1 MQDLSGRKI
10 LAAQAMQKVSEIEGI
25 TLLHFRLKG
34 VEHRKKLV
42 IRDIIYWDF
51 PLVRV
56 QMKYKCGNKGEEI
69 VQSRLIYPNNVYPYG
84 RKTLEVLEDIADKRY
99 VERTSWKDL
108 SDIFYER
115 YDFSVENLK
124 RSIIRVNVAFNRLL
138 TVGLIQ
144 ALNIVQWRFGE
155 REQREQREQNQQSG
169 REPPGFITFSFL
181 YREKLFL
188 GIFGAKLA
196 ISSSL
201 SLSSDFDLFR
211 K

>member
-1 MQDLSGRKI
+1 MT
-10 LAAQAMQKVSEIEGI
+10 AQAMQKVSEIEGI

-34 VEHRKKLV
+34 VDHRKKLV
-42 IRDIIYWDF
+42 SRDIIYWDF

-56 QMKYKCGNKGEEI
+56 LIKYKCGNKGEEI

-99 VERTSWKDL
+99 VDRTSWKDL
-108 SDIFYER
+108 GDIFYES

-155 REQREQREQNQQSG
+155 REQNQQSG

-181 YREKLFL
+181 YREKLFFV
-188 GIFGAKLA
+188 IFGAKLA
-196 ISSSL
+196 ISSSSSSL

>member
-1 MQDLSGRKI
+1 MQDLSSRKI
-10 LAAQAMQKVSEIEGI
+10 LMAQAMQMVSEIEGI
-25 TLLHFRLKG
+25 TLLHFRMKG
-34 VEHRKKLV
+34 VDHRKKLV
-42 IRDIIYWDF
+42 SRDIIYLDF

-56 QMKYKCGNKGEEI
+56 LIKYKCVNKGEEI

-108 SDIFYER
+108 GDIFYES

-144 ALNIVQWRFGE
+144 ALNIVQWRLGE
-155 REQREQREQNQQSG
+155 REQREQNQKSG
-169 REPPGFITFSFL
+169 REPVISGFITFSFF
-181 YREKLFL
+181 YWEKLFFV
-188 GIFGAKLA
+188 IFGAKLA

>member
-1 MQDLSGRKI
+1 VD
-10 LAAQAMQKVSEIEGI
+10 
-25 TLLHFRLKG
+25 
-34 VEHRKKLV
+34 HRKKLV
-42 IRDIIYWDF
+42 SRDIIYWDF

-99 VERTSWKDL
+99 VERTSWKNL
-108 SDIFYER
+108 GDIFYER

-124 RSIIRVNVAFNRLL
+124 SSIIRVSVAFNRLL

-155 REQREQREQNQQSG
+155 REQLKQNQQSE
-169 REPPGFITFSFL
+169 RERPGFITFSFL
-181 YREKLFL
+181 YREKLFF

-201 SLSSDFDLFR
+201 SLSLSSDFDLFR

>member
-1 MQDLSGRKI
+1 MQDLSGQKI
-10 LAAQAMQKVSEIEGI
+10 LTAQAMQKVSEIEGI

-34 VEHRKKLV
+34 VDHRKKLV
-42 IRDIIYWDF
+42 SRDIIYWDF

-56 QMKYKCGNKGEEI
+56 QMKYKCGDKGEEI

-108 SDIFYER
+108 GDIFYER

-155 REQREQREQNQQSG
+155 REQRKQNQQSE
-169 REPPGFITFSFL
+169 RESQGFITFSFL
-181 YREKLFL
+181 YREKLFF

-201 SLSSDFDLFR
+201 SSDFDLFR